1 MNSRL
6 LTVGF
11 VLFAALAAIWI
22 WRASAPN
29 LHSLPPIGPDPQLDL
44 STAIP
49 QMIRLLTVGDA
60 EGFIQKYMAPA
71 DIGRV
76 LTKDRATLT
85 RQTADKKDI
94 IIAALRSIQDTTP
107 TFDSTSDIA
116 TFWPAVDP
124 TGKPNQP
131 GGFSMT
137 FCRIGG
143 KWYLQQKNQ

>member
-1 MNSRL
+1 MNTRL
-6 LTVGF
+6 LTAAIA
-11 VLFAALAAIWI
+11 LIAALAALWI

-29 LHSLPPIGPDPQLDL
+29 LHELPPIGPDPQLDL

-60 EGFIQKYMAPA
+60 DGFIQKYMAPA

-85 RQTADKKDI
+85 RQTSDKKDS

-107 TFDSTSDIA
+107 AFDSTGDIA
-116 TFWPAVDP
+116 TFWPAIGPD
-124 TGKPNQP
+124 GKPNQP

-143 KWYLQQKNQ
+143 KWYLQNQ